1 MAAYEGIHSRLVRY
15 LFHNWRPKNCKISMG
30 VEIMFL
36 LYVFILIITGY
47 FFHSVLLSSEILTR
61 KMFAEKLVF
70 IGSFMYP
77 G

>member
-1 MAAYEGIHSRLVRY
+1 
-15 LFHNWRPKNCKISMG
+15 MG

-36 LYVFILIITGY
+36 LYVFILIMTGY